1 MRLETSPSAAK
12 FRPCSEPFVGFV
24 FVIKHSS
31 KAPCQPHAVVPRA
44 RRAPPFLTKHRSYA
58 VVLRRQQTQA
68 GRQQD
73 LTRKIVQPQPL
84 PLRQG
89 RHAVRQQRHFI
100 AMGPNRRF
108 I

>member
-1 MRLETSPSAAK
+1 M
-12 FRPCSEPFVGFV
+12 
-24 FVIKHSS
+24 
-31 KAPCQPHAVVPRA
+31 
-44 RRAPPFLTKHRSYA
+44 
-58 VVLRRQQTQA
+58 VLRRQQTQA